1 MFCFSIPSRSTLQV
15 QNLIS
20 AQIITIIH
28 FLSQHYINKEASTE
42 TLCTLYFVFPG
53 WVSDNVI
60 RQAACHKPNT
70 LTSLLSVNVTW
81 LIWSQSRERW
91 KRTHFNH
98 LNMIC
103 ITCIW
108 AWGGV
113 GCDNQCECPP
123 TLSWCTP
130 WSLPAEQQC
139 HQFINL
145 FISVNNDHF
154 VILWMKSNFF

>member
-1 MFCFSIPSRSTLQV
+1 MFCFSIPSRNTLQV

-53 WVSDNVI
+53 WVSVNVI

-81 LIWSQSRERW
+81 LIQSQARERW
-91 KRTHFNH
+91 KRTHFIH

-123 TLSWCTP
+123 APSAPATARRPGPSAGRGSPGWATP
-130 WSLPAEQQC
+130 PTHRSKPGRHA
-139 HQFINL
+139 
-145 FISVNNDHF
+145 VAT
-154 VILWMKSNFF
+154 